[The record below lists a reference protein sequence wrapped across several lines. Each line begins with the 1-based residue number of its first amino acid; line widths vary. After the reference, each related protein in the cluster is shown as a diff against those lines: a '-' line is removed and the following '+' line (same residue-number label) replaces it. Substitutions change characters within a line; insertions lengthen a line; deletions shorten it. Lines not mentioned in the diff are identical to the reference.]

1 MVYEVDSDTF
11 RALPEHAPVLI
22 LGGSMVGLSLS
33 TFLGVHGVHPIVI
46 EKHPS
51 NNPLPRAAHFHL
63 RTLEYYRQVGLE
75 GKLQEES
82 AKHYSRVPQS
92 AFSFTNAGII
102 AVRDLASRQTAVV
115 DEDITKGLSAV
126 SPSLRLFLAQHS
138 LEPVLREHIESNDSA
153 TLCFGTKVE
162 SVRQSETGCTVT
174 VSHNGDSRTVTA
186 DYLDGYGVLSSS
198 MTIYFKADL
207 TQIPGA
213 VDAIRKNGVIYVNHP
228 ELQGFFRLD
237 RDCQGGFLAVMLSGS
252 GANASTYI
260 PKDFDEAHAEEWI
273 RIALGSQTTMPIKV
287 TLLSPWS
294 AQADWSESIRA
305 GRIFVRLLPSTFVRF
320 LILLILTGAL
330 VAQLAGDAA
339 HAVPP
344 IGGYGGNT
352 GIHDAYNLAWKLG
365 LVLQKK
371 AHPCLLSTYEEER
384 LPVIKFTVEQAYAR
398 YCDRFVGVERAKE
411 KVVDDLRVEIGYAFA
426 GSSAIVPHHS
436 FPIASYSTSIPTEDS
451 NAPTAGPG
459 FRAPHC
465 WLHRAGEKISTLDLY
480 GTDFVLLTPEH
491 AASSWGTAAAAAS
504 RSLSCIPIVL
514 YGIGKTTPVSDP
526 GNTFTTV
533 YKLAPGSKQ
542 AVLVRPDGTVGA
554 RFDGDGDEQ
563 MLARVMSS
571 ILGFEAWEPT
581 ELRSSS

>member
-82 AKHYSRVPQS
+82 ARHYSR
-92 AFSFTNAGII
+92 NAGIV

-162 SVRQSETGCTVT
+162 SVRQSETGCIVT
-174 VSHNGDSRTVTA
+174 VSHNGDSRTITA
-186 DYLDGYGVLSSS
+186 DYVVACDGVKGLTRASCGLALDGYGVLSSS

-213 VDAIRKNGVIYVNHP
+213 VDVIRKNGVIYVNHP

-252 GANASTYI
+252 GANASAYI
-260 PKDFDEAHAEEWI
+260 PKDFDEARAEEWI
-273 RIALGSQTTMPIKV
+273 RLALGSQTTMPIK
-287 TLLSPWS
+287 
-294 AQADWSESIRA
+294 
-305 GRIFVRLLPSTFVRF
+305 
-320 LILLILTGAL
+320 
-330 VAQLAGDAA
+330 LAGDAA

-344 IGGYGGNT
+344 TGGYGGNT

-451 NAPTAGPG
+451 KAPTAGPG

-491 AASSWGTAAAAAS
+491 AASSWGTAADAAS
-504 RSLSCIPIVL
+504 RSLNCIPIVV

-533 YKLAPGSKQ
+533 YKLAPCSKQ
-542 AVLVRPDGTVGA
+542 AVLVRPDGTIGA
-554 RFDGDGDEQ
+554 RFDGDGDERT
-563 MLARVMSS
+563 LERVMSA